1 MVAVVTEKVSVMKNR
16 VEMVGYAAIL
26 VAGLC
31 ITTSLLSLA
40 LSGDV
45 LSVTTPVTLGVFG
58 LSLLSLGM
66 LVVWHG
72 LRPPTHAVAPL
83 LYRRETPAEPREV
96 T

>member
-1 MVAVVTEKVSVMKNR
+1 MKNR

-40 LSGDV
+40 VSGGAS
-45 LSVTTPVTLGVFG
+45 SVTTPVTVGVFG

-66 LVVWHG
+66 LAVWHG
-72 LRPPTHAVAPL
+72 LRPPAQAVAPL
-83 LYRRETPAEPREV
+83 LYKRETPARPREV
-96 T
+96 A